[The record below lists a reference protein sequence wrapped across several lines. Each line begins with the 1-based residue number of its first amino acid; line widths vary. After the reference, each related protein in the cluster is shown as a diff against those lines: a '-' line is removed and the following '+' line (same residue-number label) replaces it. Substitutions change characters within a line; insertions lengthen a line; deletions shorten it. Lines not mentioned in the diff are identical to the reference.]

1 MHGCVVQYIPH
12 IVFRGVMYI
21 KSEFKKISSF
31 AHVTCG
37 WLWGSY
43 RDVYGV
49 WHGPRTNFN
58 GAGGS
63 SDW

>member
-1 MHGCVVQYIPH
+1 MHALCNAIYSTYCL
-12 IVFRGVMYI
+12 RGIMYI

-31 AHVTCG
+31 AHITRG

>member
-1 MHGCVVQYIPH
+1 
-12 IVFRGVMYI
+12 MYI

-31 AHVTCG
+31 AHVTRG

-43 RDVYGV
+43 RDVYGL

>member
-1 MHGCVVQYIPH
+1 
-12 IVFRGVMYI
+12 MYS
-21 KSEFKKISSF
+21 KPEFKKISSF
-31 AHVTCG
+31 AHVTRG
-37 WLWGSY
+37 WLWGNY

-63 SDW
+63 SEW